1 MSLTRR
7 APFDRCLTGACRLND
22 GLNSILKA
30 SSHPLVKTIM
40 DVAEAPDAAGPAEPQ
55 GRVVGGRVVGGARPP
70 MRRTNSQM
78 VAARQARA
86 HAAPPS
92 PIKPV
97 KHWSKTGQMREPHP
111 LPPATARRTSARS
124 ARSSRLSSQTSS
136 A

>member
-40 DVAEAPDAAGPAEPQ
+40 EVAEAPDAAGPAEPQ
-55 GRVVGGRVVGGARPP
+55 GRVVGGRVVGGARKTAP

-86 HAAPPS
+86 HAAP
-92 PIKPV
+92 
-97 KHWSKTGQMREPHP
+97 
-111 LPPATARRTSARS
+111 LPRS
-124 ARSSRLSSQTSS
+124 WI
-136 A
+136 

>member
-7 APFDRCLTGACRLND
+7 APFDRCLTGAGRLND

-40 DVAEAPDAAGPAEPQ
+40 EVAEAPDAAGPAEPQ
-55 GRVVGGRVVGGARPP
+55 GRVVGGRVVGGARKTAP

-86 HAAPPS
+86 HAAP
-92 PIKPV
+92 
-97 KHWSKTGQMREPHP
+97 
-111 LPPATARRTSARS
+111 LPRS
-124 ARSSRLSSQTSS
+124 WI
-136 A
+136 